1 MGLLR
6 ILLAIG
12 LGVVIW
18 RVSMYFIRLL
28 ATPPPE
34 IDPEDVVPTAQD
46 YRCSVCGT
54 ELTVW
59 MANNTQPAAP
69 RHCRE
74 EMVAV
79 WRPA

>member
-6 ILLAIG
+6 FLLAIG
-12 LGVVIW
+12 LGLAIW
-18 RVSMYFIRLL
+18 WVSMYFIRLL
-28 ATPPPE
+28 STPPPAV
-34 IDPEDVVPTAQD
+34 DPDDVVPTDQD

-54 ELTVW
+54 ELTVKL
-59 MANNTQPAAP
+59 ANNTQTAP
-69 RHCRE
+69 PKHCRE